1 MLLFILC
8 LNKWINIWKN
18 IIFVYFRFIIKFF
31 LKERVSFVWFWFNR
45 VLKLKEVLLFLNIIG
60 FIFLFNWK
68 IIIWNVMLY
77 FNY

>member
-45 VLKLKEVLLFLNIIG
+45 VLKLKEVLLFLNMII
-60 FIFLFNWK
+60 LLKNNNLK
-68 IIIWNVMLY
+68 YNVM
-77 FNY
+77 F